1 MNIYKQLTLINKHQI
16 LSFHICPSLESSE
29 LLISSYLIDSSLDRL
44 ESLVLIGFETTKLL
58 SLLLKLTCL
67 PRLFSLTIYIFD
79 TLEEFSEIYRLIF
92 VLPKLK
98 YIKCSSSEFRVSVSL
113 PIATNQEFST
123 IEHIVIDHSCT
134 LNEFYII
141 VSYLPQLRRC
151 HFEEIYDDNQINI
164 HTILQIRLFN
174 LTYISL
180 NGCFIKF
187 DTFEQLIRKIEC
199 QLKVLHVIN
208 KCDNDDYLDANRWK
222 TLILDYLPYLKEL
235 SLECYKNI
243 KKESG
248 IRIDFERAKPFTS
261 LFWIERKLILEIQ
274 VTFYQIIYSIR
285 PFKKRW
291 YNINSFIDFSKSTQL
306 TMTCFPG
313 DEYFETFRS
322 ANGTVL
328 PVAEIYHLETSK
340 QTIISGSLMK
350 ILNELPE
357 LDSLKIFRL
366 SISQIR
372 YSFIDDQNFRLVSY
386 QNKITK
392 VYLENVNK
400 SEEVYFLLK
409 LCPRMKYFKMN
420 FIYNIDYKLFVRN
433 FLRIINSN
441 RHQYLQSLYFQI
453 SKINIQIINELEEMI
468 NHEKLLRHFTI
479 KRILNYIHLEWK
491 LL

>member
-1 MNIYKQLTLINKHQI
+1 MKDCEIE
-16 LSFHICPSLESSE
+16 F
-29 LLISSYLIDSSLDRL
+29 DR
-44 ESLVLIGFETTKLL
+44 
-58 SLLLKLTCL
+58 
-67 PRLFSLTIYIFD
+67 
-79 TLEEFSEIYRLIF
+79 
-92 VLPKLK
+92 
-98 YIKCSSSEFRVSVSL
+98 
-113 PIATNQEFST
+113 
-123 IEHIVIDHSCT
+123 
-134 LNEFYII
+134 
-141 VSYLPQLRRC
+141 
-151 HFEEIYDDNQINI
+151 
-164 HTILQIRLFN
+164 
-174 LTYISL
+174 
-180 NGCFIKF
+180 
-187 DTFEQLIRKIEC
+187 FEQLIRKIGC
-199 QLKVLHVIN
+199 QLQVLHVTN
-208 KCDNDDYLDANRWK
+208 ECDNDKYLDANRWK
-222 TLILDYLPYLKEL
+222 TLILDYLPHLKEFFL
-235 SLECYKNI
+235 KCYKDVEN
-243 KKESG
+243 KSA
-248 IRIDFERAKPFTS
+248 IRIDFERIKLFTS
-261 LFWIERKLILEIQ
+261 LFWIERKLILEME
-274 VTFYQIIYSIR
+274 VTDFQIIYSIR

-479 KRILNYIHLEWK
+479 KHILNYIHLEWK
-491 LL
+491 LI